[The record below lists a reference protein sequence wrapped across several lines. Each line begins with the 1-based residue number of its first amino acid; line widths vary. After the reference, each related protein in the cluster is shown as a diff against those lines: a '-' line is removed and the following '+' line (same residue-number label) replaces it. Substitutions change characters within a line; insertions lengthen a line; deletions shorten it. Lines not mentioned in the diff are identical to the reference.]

1 VLTTVARS
9 NSIAALLTLGL
20 AFAAGC
26 HRVKKSA
33 DTRQEA
39 PLTPAAQEIQRRGY
53 RVTESSIVAPA
64 PWEASILHMRSKR
77 SSSFRADQ
85 RLPNERENYYVQF
98 SLTEETYDSVDE
110 ARQRLA
116 TMHDEYP
123 RTPGAPV
130 EDEYIR
136 TMRAGFRVGTVA
148 YILQTD
154 AAIFWP
160 EVKRLADA
168 LATATPGS
176 ELTPDVPN
184 DPLQNSLDL
193 SRRSLDWK

>member
-1 VLTTVARS
+1 VTRS
-9 NSIAALLTLGL
+9 NSIAALLTLVL

-33 DTRQEA
+33 DTRQDA

-53 RVTESSIVAPA
+53 RVTESVMVAPA
-64 PWEASILHMRSKR
+64 SWEASILHMRSKR
-77 SSSFRADQ
+77 SSSFRANQ

-98 SLTEETYDSVDE
+98 SLTEETYDSVDD
-110 ARQRLA
+110 ARHRLA

-123 RTPGAPV
+123 RTLGGP
-130 EDEYIR
+130 EDDEYIR

-148 YILQTD
+148 YILQTN

-160 EVKRLADA
+160 EVKRVADA

-176 ELTPDVPN
+176 ELTRAVLS
-184 DPLQNSLDL
+184 DPPQNSLDT
-193 SRRSLDWK
+193 SWRSLD